1 MPKVKK
7 EESTQATTETV
18 KGAPSLNKFKVK
30 RNITLPLVKPQIDQP
45 VYVKITDPMKIGKQV
60 GDMDAAMI
68 CNCID
73 LQTGEAAQIILPSVL
88 QGIFHDDF
96 GAPLYGA
103 KEKGEPTTM
112 LEPPHDDQIADAYVG
127 LGFMITKHTK
137 ASGKKYNP
145 YSVAELDLSVA
156 ELNLEE

>member
-7 EESTQATTETV
+7 EESSQTATETV

-30 RNITLPLVKPQIDQP
+30 RNITLPLVKPQIDTP
-45 VYVKITDPMKIGKQV
+45 IYIKITEPMKIGKVV

-73 LQTGEAAQIILPSVL
+73 LETGEAAQIILPSVL

-103 KEKGEPTTM
+103 KEKGAPTEM
-112 LEPPHDDQIADAYVG
+112 LEPAHDDQTPDSYVG
-127 LGFMITKHTK
+127 LGFQITKHAK

-145 YSVAELDLSVA
+145 YSVAELDL
-156 ELNLEE
+156 EE